1 MLKDYDL
8 LKLIF
13 QRIIDEID
21 IGLHVVDE
29 NGTSV
34 VYNKKMSQ
42 IEGMDVGDVLGK
54 NVLDV
59 FTFASQHDSTLLQ
72 ALHHG
77 KTNKNVKQT
86 YFNNK
91 SQEITTVNHTFP
103 IMENGNTKGAVEIA
117 KDVTKLERLIRENM
131 NKTENTKYTFD
142 SLIGVSPAIKEV
154 IEHAKRATRTS
165 SSILIVGDTGT
176 GKELFAQ
183 SIHNGS
189 QRSTGPFIS
198 QNCAALPESLVE
210 GLLFGTVK
218 GAFTGAIDRPG
229 LFEQADGGTLLL
241 DEINSLDLSLQAKLL
256 RAIQEKTIRRIGASK
271 DTPIDV
277 RIIATMNEDPVDAVS
292 GQRLRKD
299 LYYRLSV
306 VTLFIPP
313 LKDRKEDIMPLTQ
326 HFIDKYNALFQME
339 VKGLEEEVRRFLL
352 SYDWPGNVRELEHL
366 IEGAMNL
373 MSYEDKMELMHLP
386 LQYRTKPAAKEQLP
400 QQGYDLFAPLPSA
413 SAAPLKEQIEN
424 AEKYYIQK
432 TVKKCNYNVS
442 QAARV
447 LGISR
452 QSLQYRLKNGRSA
465 LIRNQN
471 DLLSLSSLKTYFL
484 THTKKVYALLL

>member
-1 MLKDYDL
+1 MLTDSQFMEH
-8 LKLIF
+8 IF
-13 QRIIDEID
+13 KKISDEID

-34 VYNKKMSQ
+34 VYNTKMTQ
-42 IEGMDVGDVLGK
+42 IEGMDAQDVLGK
-54 NVLDV
+54 NLLDV
-59 FTFASQHDSTLLQ
+59 FTFASHHDSTLVQ
-72 ALHHG
+72 ALQYG
-77 KTNKNVKQT
+77 KTIKNVKQT

-91 SQEITTVNHTFP
+91 GQEITTVNHTFP
-103 IMENGNTKGAVEIA
+103 VMENGHIIGAVEIA

-142 SLIGVSPAIKEV
+142 SLIGVSPEILEV
-154 IEHAKRATRTS
+154 AEHAKRATRTS

-210 GLLFGTVK
+210 GLLFGTAK
-218 GAFTGAIDRPG
+218 GAFTGAVDRPG

-241 DEINSLDLSLQAKLL
+241 DEINSLDLNLQAKLL
-256 RAIQEKTIRRIGASK
+256 RAIQEKTIRRIGAAK

-277 RIIATMNEDPVDAVS
+277 RIIATMNEDPIDAVS
-292 GQRLRKD
+292 EKRLRKD

-313 LKDRKEDIMPLTQ
+313 LKDRKDDILPLAK

-339 VKGLEEEVRRFLL
+339 VKGLEDEVRQFLL

-373 MSYEDKMELMHLP
+373 MAYEENIDLTHLP
-386 LQYRTKPAAKEQLP
+386 LQYRTKTAAKEQLP
-400 QQGYDLFAPLPSA
+400 HTSGFDVFPQPPSA
-413 SAAPLKEQIEN
+413 SSAPLKEQIEN
-424 AEKYYIQK
+424 TEKYYIQK
-432 TVKKCNYNVS
+432 TLKKCNYNVS
-442 QAARV
+442 QAART

-452 QSLQYRLKNGRSA
+452 QSLQYRLKKWNISHSQA
-465 LIRNQN
+465 
-471 DLLSLSSLKTYFL
+471 
-484 THTKKVYALLL
+484 